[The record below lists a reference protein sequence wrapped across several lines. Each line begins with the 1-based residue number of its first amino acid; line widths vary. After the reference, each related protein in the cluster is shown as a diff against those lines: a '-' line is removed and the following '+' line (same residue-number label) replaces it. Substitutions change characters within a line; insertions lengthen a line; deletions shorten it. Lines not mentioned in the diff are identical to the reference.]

1 MDKVRLGMI
10 GSQFAAH
17 LHLNN
22 YEKMRGLKMEVVGIA
37 SKTEINAQQTAQKF
51 NIPSVY
57 TDYRQLLERKDV
69 NAVDLCV
76 PTHLH
81 EEMILAA
88 AEAGKHII
96 CEKPLTGYF
105 GQDLGGEDIGF
116 RVPRQKMLEC
126 VMESCSRIRMAIQKH
141 RIQFCY
147 AENWIYAPSL
157 IKIKRIVKVSG
168 GTIMDIRA
176 EESHSGSHAAYSRQW
191 KTAGGGSL
199 LRLGAHP
206 ISAVLHLKHFEGMLR
221 DGKTIRPKSVIGEV
235 GQHTHIP
242 SFQRESK
249 KWLVS
254 SWEDVEDWSA
264 IILTFEDHSKATIFA
279 SDGVLGG
286 IRNTM
291 QVYLSNAVA
300 YANINPNDTVQVY
313 APDPEVL
320 GEEYIAEK
328 IATKAGWNFASP
340 NEDWMS
346 GHTQEL
352 EDFIDCLL
360 ERKDP
365 VAGLA
370 VAEDTLNVIYSGY
383 LSAEKGQRVALNI
396 T

>member
-1 MDKVRLGMI
+1 MDKIRLGMI

-22 YEKMRGLKMEVVGIA
+22 FSKLRGARLEIVGIA
-37 SKTEINAQQTAQKF
+37 SKTEKSAQAAAKKF
-51 NIPSVY
+51 DIPSVY
-57 TDYRQLLERKDV
+57 TDYRRLLERKDV
-69 NAVDLCV
+69 DAVDLCV

-88 AEAGKHII
+88 ANAGKHII

-105 GQDLGGEDIGF
+105 GEDVGGEDIGF
-116 RVPRQKMLEC
+116 RVSRQRMLEGT
-126 VMESCSRIRMAIQKH
+126 MESCSRIRTAIQNH
-141 RIQFCY
+141 HVQFCY

-157 IKIKRIVKVSG
+157 AKIKRIVKVSG
-168 GTIMDIRA
+168 GTIVDIRA
-176 EESHSGSHAAYSRQW
+176 EESHSGSHASYSRQW
-191 KTAGGGSL
+191 KTSGGGAL

-206 ISAVLHLKHFEGMLR
+206 ISAVLHLKHFEGMTR
-221 DGKTIRPKSVIGEV
+221 DGKPLRPKSVIGEV
-235 GQHTHIP
+235 GQHTRIP
-242 SFQRESK
+242 SFQRESE

-264 IILTFEDHSKATIFA
+264 VIITFEDTSKATVFA

-286 IRNTM
+286 IRNTL

-313 APDPEVL
+313 APDPGVL
-320 GEEYIAEK
+320 RDEYIAEK

-340 NEDWMS
+340 DEDWMS
-346 GHTQEL
+346 GYPQEL
-352 EDFIDCLL
+352 EDFIECLL
-360 ERKDP
+360 QRKDP
-365 VAGLA
+365 VSGMA
-370 VAEDTLNVIYSGY
+370 VAEDTMRVIYSGY
-383 LSAEKGQRVALNI
+383 LSAERGQRVDLNI

>member
-1 MDKVRLGMI
+1 MD
-10 GSQFAAH
+10 
-17 LHLNN
+17 
-22 YEKMRGLKMEVVGIA
+22 
-37 SKTEINAQQTAQKF
+37 
-51 NIPSVY
+51 
-57 TDYRQLLERKDV
+57 
-69 NAVDLCV
+69 AVDLCV

-81 EEMILAA
+81 EEMIHAA

-116 RVPRQKMLEC
+116 EFPGKGCLRASW
-126 VMESCSRIRMAIQKH
+126 SCSRIRMAIQKH
-141 RIQFCY
+141 GIQFCY

-157 IKIKRIVKVSG
+157 TKIKRIVKVSG

-191 KTAGGGSL
+191 KTSGGGPFFVWSPSDQ
-199 LRLGAHP
+199 RRPAP
-206 ISAVLHLKHFEGMLR
+206 KAFRGMLR
-221 DGKTIRPKSVIGEV
+221 DGKPIRPKSITGEV
-235 GQHTHIP
+235 GHHTHIP

-300 YANINPNDTVQVY
+300 YREHQ
-313 APDPEVL
+313 
-320 GEEYIAEK
+320 
-328 IATKAGWNFASP
+328 S
-340 NEDWMS
+340 
-346 GHTQEL
+346 Q
-352 EDFIDCLL
+352 
-360 ERKDP
+360 
-365 VAGLA
+365 
-370 VAEDTLNVIYSGY
+370 
-383 LSAEKGQRVALNI
+383 
-396 T
+396 